1 MESRVKCAVCA
12 VAMCLVLRAGSG
24 MEHKFRYYTDN
35 SGLSSNTIQ
44 CLYQDDKGYV
54 WVGTADGLD
63 RFNSYDFTNYRSDYR
78 RRNTLENNCIYSLC
92 GEGFPNGDRIWVGT
106 SDGVYIFDSKDE
118 SFVHL
123 PILGSDGRERRNLLV
138 YSLAADV
145 AGNMWIGTLGDG
157 LYRYSL
163 KSGTFE
169 HYNAAK
175 YPEAFSSDVI
185 VKILLDHDNN
195 IWVASGGG
203 SLLSRYNPENN
214 RFSTFRVEDT
224 LTREPISRIS
234 TMCQDS
240 FGDIWI
246 AGYACELY
254 KFELSRLTFT
264 CNRPEDGEAYGRV
277 RSMIEYAPGIIMLGT
292 DHGLVNF
299 NTKNRSFEHVDNG
312 TTNRNGRLNDKFIH
326 SILKDRDGGVWIG
339 TYFGGINY
347 LSPLSSLFTLIEAG
361 EGCGHIISK
370 FCEDPEGN
378 IWIGSDDGGL
388 SLYNPR
394 TGSYTPVA
402 VDPRD
407 RALNIHALT
416 IDGGWLWVGT
426 YGDGLYRIDL
436 RTRQMKHFTQAGTG
450 LDNLDVYSV
459 FRDSRGQLWIGTKMG
474 ICRYDDVSQ
483 TITCAFGLGHNS
495 DVVDICEDA
504 RGHLWFA
511 SLGKGLIRYGFDDG
525 RFALCSHDSGGGLS
539 DFVSCLAVEGD
550 NLWIGTHGCGL
561 CRYDIA
567 ADTLSREFD
576 MLPYGNCA
584 VFQIVQNGGELWLT
598 TNRGLLKYSPGN
610 GPQSIYKF
618 TSDDG
623 LLANIFNANSGI
635 KSSTGHIYIG
645 CNNGINK
652 FYPYDFTRRENS
664 AKLSVVFPDFKLF
677 NRSVPVDGRLLSNT
691 IDCQRSV
698 RLRGRK
704 MSFSLDF
711 IALNF
716 SSPLRTVYRYRLENF
731 DDKWITTGLDEGAGV
746 QHVSYTNLPPNR
758 YRFVVSAST
767 GGEQFGEEAVV
778 EILVLPPWWMAR
790 AMVVAYGVLALLA
803 VAGGGLW
810 LRRRIGR
817 AHREQIASIT
827 RKNKLDLLEA
837 KVSLFTEVANEIR
850 TPVAL
855 IAAPVEEIAKRAG
868 DLPGLRDDV
877 DIIRKNCERLRTL
890 VDQILNLKSAEE
902 GEHAASCV
910 PERVDVREV
919 LRTVVAAVGDAVPR
933 RGIAVHLGLPG
944 EALTAE
950 MCCDHFSKIVGQ
962 ILGNAYQFAESRIDV
977 TLEGPG
983 GEVPGDVFRVRVRDD
998 GAGIDRAEKARIFE
1012 PFYTSDKCVSGS
1024 GLGLGLAVAKSLA
1037 TRMGAVLGVESAVGQ
1052 WTEFTVTVPLG
1063 APRPVPGSDGDS
1075 GVPAGQPAVAAV
1087 QPEVQKRLPDIL
1099 LAEDNAD
1106 FADFFVRHLSG
1117 SYTIHCATNGRQA
1130 LDLLR
1135 SRSIAA
1141 VVSDVAMKGMDGVAL
1156 CAAIRN
1162 DPALDHLPVVLVSV
1176 DSSSAAKVRALEAGG
1191 LPRPPDP
1198 GAYRHPGP
1206 AAPEILENALPGH
1219 GRGRGEPFGQ
1229 PFHGAGEPV
1238 CHGQHLQFEPFG
1250 RGYRRSRECQPYA
1263 LFRAHQVAD
1272 GHYAQRVSAFHAP
1285 QGGRRA
1291 AFQTQR
1297 PARHGDMLYGG
1308 LHFDLL
1314 FRQVLPCAVR
1324 DAAHR
1329 IHGEIP
1335 PGIGRLIP
1343 RSRRSSTSRSRVV
1356 ASSAATPASRGS
1368 TRKQK
1373 AISTM
1378 PRSTVRP
1385 VASRPRSM
1393 LW

>member
-106 SDGVYIFDSKDE
+106 SDGGYIFDSKDE

-868 DLPGLRDDV
+868 DLPGLCDDV

-1063 APRPVPGSDGDS
+1063 APRPVPGTDGDS

-1117 SYTIHCATNGRQA
+1117 SYTIHCATDGRQA

-1176 DSSSAAKVRALEAGG
+1176 DSSSAAKVRALEAGA
-1191 LPRPPDP
+1191 D
-1198 GAYRHPGP
+1198 AY
-1206 AAPEILENALPGH
+1206 LEKPLSVDYLDCQIRALIGI
-1219 GRGRGEPFGQ
+1219 RGRLRLKFSKMPYLVMDGDAASPSGNRFMAQVNQYVMDNISNSNLSVEDIAAAVNVSRTLFFSRIKSLTGTTPNEFLRSTRLRVAAELLSKPNDLRVTEICYMVGFTSTSYFAKCFHAQFGML
-1229 PFHGAGEPV
+1229 PTEFMEK
-1238 CHGQHLQFEPFG
+1238 
-1250 RGYRRSRECQPYA
+1250 YRRE
-1263 LFRAHQVAD
+1263 
-1272 GHYAQRVSAFHAP
+1272 
-1285 QGGRRA
+1285 
-1291 AFQTQR
+1291 
-1297 PARHGDMLYGG
+1297 
-1308 LHFDLL
+1308 
-1314 FRQVLPCAVR
+1314 
-1324 DAAHR
+1324 
-1329 IHGEIP
+1329 
-1335 PGIGRLIP
+1335 
-1343 RSRRSSTSRSRVV
+1343 
-1356 ASSAATPASRGS
+1356 
-1368 TRKQK
+1368 
-1373 AISTM
+1373 
-1378 PRSTVRP
+1378 
-1385 VASRPRSM
+1385 
-1393 LW
+1393 

>member
-584 VFQIVQNGGELWLT
+584 VFQIVQNGGEPWLT

-1052 WTEFTVTVPLG
+1052 WTEFTVMVPLG

-1117 SYTIHCATNGRQA
+1117 SYTIHCATDGRQA

-1176 DSSSAAKVRALEAGG
+1176 DSSSAAKVRALEAGA
-1191 LPRPPDP
+1191 D
-1198 GAYRHPGP
+1198 AY
-1206 AAPEILENALPGH
+1206 LEKPLSVDYLDRQIRALIDI
-1219 GRGRGEPFGQ
+1219 RGRLRLKFSKMPYLVMDGDAASPSGNRFMAQVNQYVMDNISNSNLSVEDIAAAVNVSRTLFFARIKSLTGTTPNEFLRSTRLRVAADLLSKPNDLRVTEICYMVGFTSTSYFAKCFHAQFGML
-1229 PFHGAGEPV
+1229 PTEFMEK
-1238 CHGQHLQFEPFG
+1238 
-1250 RGYRRSRECQPYA
+1250 YRRE
-1263 LFRAHQVAD
+1263 
-1272 GHYAQRVSAFHAP
+1272 
-1285 QGGRRA
+1285 
-1291 AFQTQR
+1291 
-1297 PARHGDMLYGG
+1297 
-1308 LHFDLL
+1308 
-1314 FRQVLPCAVR
+1314 
-1324 DAAHR
+1324 
-1329 IHGEIP
+1329 
-1335 PGIGRLIP
+1335 
-1343 RSRRSSTSRSRVV
+1343 
-1356 ASSAATPASRGS
+1356 
-1368 TRKQK
+1368 
-1373 AISTM
+1373 
-1378 PRSTVRP
+1378 
-1385 VASRPRSM
+1385 
-1393 LW
+1393 

>member
-1 MESRVKCAVCA
+1 MELRVKCAVCA

-277 RSMIEYAPGIIMLGT
+277 RSMIEYTPGIIMLGT

-1024 GLGLGLAVAKSLA
+1024 GLGLGLAVSKMLA
-1037 TRMGAVLGVESAVGQ
+1037 ARIGAVLGVESAVGQ
-1052 WTEFTVTVPLG
+1052 WTEFTGTVPLG

-1117 SYTIHCATNGRQA
+1117 SYTIHCVADGREA

-1135 SRSIAA
+1135 SRGIAA

-1176 DSSSAAKVRALEAGG
+1176 DSSSAAKVRALEAGA
-1191 LPRPPDP
+1191 D
-1198 GAYRHPGP
+1198 AY
-1206 AAPEILENALPGH
+1206 LEKPLSVDYLDRQIRALIDI
-1219 GRGRGEPFGQ
+1219 RGRLRLKFSKMPYLVMDGDAASPSGNRFMAQVNQYVMDNISNSNLSVEDIAAAVNVSRTLFFSRIKSLTGTTPNEFLRSTRLRVAADLLSKPNDLRVTEICYMVGFTSTSYFAKCFHAQFGML
-1229 PFHGAGEPV
+1229 PTEFMEK
-1238 CHGQHLQFEPFG
+1238 
-1250 RGYRRSRECQPYA
+1250 YRRE
-1263 LFRAHQVAD
+1263 
-1272 GHYAQRVSAFHAP
+1272 
-1285 QGGRRA
+1285 
-1291 AFQTQR
+1291 
-1297 PARHGDMLYGG
+1297 
-1308 LHFDLL
+1308 
-1314 FRQVLPCAVR
+1314 
-1324 DAAHR
+1324 
-1329 IHGEIP
+1329 
-1335 PGIGRLIP
+1335 
-1343 RSRRSSTSRSRVV
+1343 
-1356 ASSAATPASRGS
+1356 
-1368 TRKQK
+1368 
-1373 AISTM
+1373 
-1378 PRSTVRP
+1378 
-1385 VASRPRSM
+1385 
-1393 LW
+1393 

>member
-1 MESRVKCAVCA
+1 MESRVKFAACAV
-12 VAMCLVLRAGSG
+12 VMCLALRAGNC

-185 VKILLDHDNN
+185 VKIVLDHDNN

-277 RSMIEYAPGIIMLGT
+277 RSMIEYTPGIIMLGT

-584 VFQIVQNGGELWLT
+584 VFQIVQNGGELGLT

-950 MCCDHFSKIVGQ
+950 MCCDHFSKIMGQ

-1117 SYTIHCATNGRQA
+1117 SYTIHCVADGREA

-1135 SRSIAA
+1135 SRGIAA

-1176 DSSSAAKVRALEAGG
+1176 DSSSAAKVRALEAGA
-1191 LPRPPDP
+1191 D
-1198 GAYRHPGP
+1198 AY
-1206 AAPEILENALPGH
+1206 LEKPLSVDYLDRQIRALIDI
-1219 GRGRGEPFGQ
+1219 RGRLRLKFSKMPYLVMDGDAASPSGNRFMAQVNQYVMDNISNSNLSVEDIAAAVNVSRTLFFSRIKSLTGTTPNEFLRSTRLRVAADLLSKPNDLRVTEICYMVGFTSTSYFAKCFHAQFGML
-1229 PFHGAGEPV
+1229 PTEFMEK
-1238 CHGQHLQFEPFG
+1238 
-1250 RGYRRSRECQPYA
+1250 YRRE
-1263 LFRAHQVAD
+1263 
-1272 GHYAQRVSAFHAP
+1272 
-1285 QGGRRA
+1285 
-1291 AFQTQR
+1291 
-1297 PARHGDMLYGG
+1297 
-1308 LHFDLL
+1308 
-1314 FRQVLPCAVR
+1314 
-1324 DAAHR
+1324 
-1329 IHGEIP
+1329 
-1335 PGIGRLIP
+1335 
-1343 RSRRSSTSRSRVV
+1343 
-1356 ASSAATPASRGS
+1356 
-1368 TRKQK
+1368 
-1373 AISTM
+1373 
-1378 PRSTVRP
+1378 
-1385 VASRPRSM
+1385 
-1393 LW
+1393 

>member
-1 MESRVKCAVCA
+1 M
-12 VAMCLVLRAGSG
+12 
-24 MEHKFRYYTDN
+24 
-35 SGLSSNTIQ
+35 
-44 CLYQDDKGYV
+44 
-54 WVGTADGLD
+54 
-63 RFNSYDFTNYRSDYR
+63 
-78 RRNTLENNCIYSLC
+78 
-92 GEGFPNGDRIWVGT
+92 
-106 SDGVYIFDSKDE
+106 
-118 SFVHL
+118 
-123 PILGSDGRERRNLLV
+123 
-138 YSLAADV
+138 
-145 AGNMWIGTLGDG
+145 
-157 LYRYSL
+157 
-163 KSGTFE
+163 
-169 HYNAAK
+169 
-175 YPEAFSSDVI
+175 
-185 VKILLDHDNN
+185 
-195 IWVASGGG
+195 
-203 SLLSRYNPENN
+203 
-214 RFSTFRVEDT
+214 
-224 LTREPISRIS
+224 
-234 TMCQDS
+234 
-240 FGDIWI
+240 
-246 AGYACELY
+246 
-254 KFELSRLTFT
+254 
-264 CNRPEDGEAYGRV
+264 
-277 RSMIEYAPGIIMLGT
+277 
-292 DHGLVNF
+292 
-299 NTKNRSFEHVDNG
+299 
-312 TTNRNGRLNDKFIH
+312 
-326 SILKDRDGGVWIG
+326 
-339 TYFGGINY
+339 
-347 LSPLSSLFTLIEAG
+347 
-361 EGCGHIISK
+361 
-370 FCEDPEGN
+370 
-378 IWIGSDDGGL
+378 
-388 SLYNPR
+388 
-394 TGSYTPVA
+394 
-402 VDPRD
+402 
-407 RALNIHALT
+407 
-416 IDGGWLWVGT
+416 
-426 YGDGLYRIDL
+426 
-436 RTRQMKHFTQAGTG
+436 
-450 LDNLDVYSV
+450 
-459 FRDSRGQLWIGTKMG
+459 
-474 ICRYDDVSQ
+474 
-483 TITCAFGLGHNS
+483 
-495 DVVDICEDA
+495 
-504 RGHLWFA
+504 
-511 SLGKGLIRYGFDDG
+511 
-525 RFALCSHDSGGGLS
+525 
-539 DFVSCLAVEGD
+539 
-550 NLWIGTHGCGL
+550 
-561 CRYDIA
+561 
-567 ADTLSREFD
+567 
-576 MLPYGNCA
+576 
-584 VFQIVQNGGELWLT
+584 
-598 TNRGLLKYSPGN
+598 
-610 GPQSIYKF
+610 
-618 TSDDG
+618 
-623 LLANIFNANSGI
+623 
-635 KSSTGHIYIG
+635 
-645 CNNGINK
+645 
-652 FYPYDFTRRENS
+652 
-664 AKLSVVFPDFKLF
+664 
-677 NRSVPVDGRLLSNT
+677 DGRLLSNT

-950 MCCDHFSKIVGQ
+950 MCCDHFSKIMGQ

-1117 SYTIHCATNGRQA
+1117 SYTIHCVADGREA

-1135 SRSIAA
+1135 SRGIAA

-1176 DSSSAAKVRALEAGG
+1176 DSSSAAKVRALEAGA
-1191 LPRPPDP
+1191 D
-1198 GAYRHPGP
+1198 AY
-1206 AAPEILENALPGH
+1206 LEKPLSVDYLDRQIRALIDI
-1219 GRGRGEPFGQ
+1219 RGRLRLKFSKMPYLVMDGDAASPSGNRFMAQVNQYVMDNISNSNLSVEDIAAAVNVSRTLFFSRIKSLTGTTPNEFLRSTRLRVAADLLSKPNDLRVTEICYMVGFTSTSYFAKCFHAQFGML
-1229 PFHGAGEPV
+1229 PTEFMEK
-1238 CHGQHLQFEPFG
+1238 
-1250 RGYRRSRECQPYA
+1250 YRRE
-1263 LFRAHQVAD
+1263 
-1272 GHYAQRVSAFHAP
+1272 
-1285 QGGRRA
+1285 
-1291 AFQTQR
+1291 
-1297 PARHGDMLYGG
+1297 
-1308 LHFDLL
+1308 
-1314 FRQVLPCAVR
+1314 
-1324 DAAHR
+1324 
-1329 IHGEIP
+1329 
-1335 PGIGRLIP
+1335 
-1343 RSRRSSTSRSRVV
+1343 
-1356 ASSAATPASRGS
+1356 
-1368 TRKQK
+1368 
-1373 AISTM
+1373 
-1378 PRSTVRP
+1378 
-1385 VASRPRSM
+1385 
-1393 LW
+1393 

>member
-584 VFQIVQNGGELWLT
+584 VFHIVQNGGELWLT

-902 GEHAASCV
+902 GEHAASRA

-962 ILGNAYQFAESRIDV
+962 ILGNAYQFAESRIDI

-1024 GLGLGLAVAKSLA
+1024 GLGLGLGLAVAKSLA

-1063 APRPVPGSDGDS
+1063 APRPVPGADGDS

-1117 SYTIHCATNGRQA
+1117 SYTIHCVADGREA

-1135 SRSIAA
+1135 SRGIAA

-1176 DSSSAAKVRALEAGG
+1176 DSSSAAKVRALEAGA
-1191 LPRPPDP
+1191 D
-1198 GAYRHPGP
+1198 AY
-1206 AAPEILENALPGH
+1206 LEKPLSVDYLDRQIRALIDI
-1219 GRGRGEPFGQ
+1219 RGRLRLKFSKMPYLVMDGDAASPSGNRFMAQVNQYVMDNISNSNLSVEDIAAAVNVSRTLFFSRIKSLTGTTPNEFLRSTRLRVAAELLSKPNDLRVTEICYMVGFTSTSYFAKCFHAQFGML
-1229 PFHGAGEPV
+1229 PTEFMEK
-1238 CHGQHLQFEPFG
+1238 
-1250 RGYRRSRECQPYA
+1250 YRRE
-1263 LFRAHQVAD
+1263 
-1272 GHYAQRVSAFHAP
+1272 
-1285 QGGRRA
+1285 
-1291 AFQTQR
+1291 
-1297 PARHGDMLYGG
+1297 
-1308 LHFDLL
+1308 
-1314 FRQVLPCAVR
+1314 
-1324 DAAHR
+1324 
-1329 IHGEIP
+1329 
-1335 PGIGRLIP
+1335 
-1343 RSRRSSTSRSRVV
+1343 
-1356 ASSAATPASRGS
+1356 
-1368 TRKQK
+1368 
-1373 AISTM
+1373 
-1378 PRSTVRP
+1378 
-1385 VASRPRSM
+1385 
-1393 LW
+1393 

>member
-118 SFVHL
+118 SFIHL

-234 TMCQDS
+234 AMCQDS

-246 AGYACELY
+246 AGYDCELY

-584 VFQIVQNGGELWLT
+584 VSQIVQNGGELWLT

-933 RGIAVHLGLPG
+933 RGVAVHLGLPG
-944 EALTAE
+944 EAVTAE

-1117 SYTIHCATNGRQA
+1117 SYTIHCATDGRQA

-1176 DSSSAAKVRALEAGG
+1176 DSSSAAKVRALEAGA
-1191 LPRPPDP
+1191 D
-1198 GAYRHPGP
+1198 AY
-1206 AAPEILENALPGH
+1206 LEKPLSVDYLDCQIRALIGI
-1219 GRGRGEPFGQ
+1219 RGRLRLKFSKMPYLVMDGDAASPSGNRFMAQVNQYVMDNISNSNLSVEDIAAAVNVSRTLFFSRIKSLTGTTPNEFLRSTRLRVAAELLSKPNDLRVTEICYMVGFTSTSYFAKCFHAQFGML
-1229 PFHGAGEPV
+1229 PTEFMEK
-1238 CHGQHLQFEPFG
+1238 
-1250 RGYRRSRECQPYA
+1250 YRRE
-1263 LFRAHQVAD
+1263 
-1272 GHYAQRVSAFHAP
+1272 
-1285 QGGRRA
+1285 
-1291 AFQTQR
+1291 
-1297 PARHGDMLYGG
+1297 
-1308 LHFDLL
+1308 
-1314 FRQVLPCAVR
+1314 
-1324 DAAHR
+1324 
-1329 IHGEIP
+1329 
-1335 PGIGRLIP
+1335 
-1343 RSRRSSTSRSRVV
+1343 
-1356 ASSAATPASRGS
+1356 
-1368 TRKQK
+1368 
-1373 AISTM
+1373 
-1378 PRSTVRP
+1378 
-1385 VASRPRSM
+1385 
-1393 LW
+1393 

>member
-1 MESRVKCAVCA
+1 M
-12 VAMCLVLRAGSG
+12 
-24 MEHKFRYYTDN
+24 
-35 SGLSSNTIQ
+35 
-44 CLYQDDKGYV
+44 
-54 WVGTADGLD
+54 
-63 RFNSYDFTNYRSDYR
+63 
-78 RRNTLENNCIYSLC
+78 
-92 GEGFPNGDRIWVGT
+92 
-106 SDGVYIFDSKDE
+106 
-118 SFVHL
+118 
-123 PILGSDGRERRNLLV
+123 
-138 YSLAADV
+138 
-145 AGNMWIGTLGDG
+145 
-157 LYRYSL
+157 
-163 KSGTFE
+163 
-169 HYNAAK
+169 
-175 YPEAFSSDVI
+175 
-185 VKILLDHDNN
+185 
-195 IWVASGGG
+195 
-203 SLLSRYNPENN
+203 
-214 RFSTFRVEDT
+214 
-224 LTREPISRIS
+224 
-234 TMCQDS
+234 
-240 FGDIWI
+240 
-246 AGYACELY
+246 
-254 KFELSRLTFT
+254 
-264 CNRPEDGEAYGRV
+264 
-277 RSMIEYAPGIIMLGT
+277 
-292 DHGLVNF
+292 
-299 NTKNRSFEHVDNG
+299 
-312 TTNRNGRLNDKFIH
+312 
-326 SILKDRDGGVWIG
+326 
-339 TYFGGINY
+339 
-347 LSPLSSLFTLIEAG
+347 
-361 EGCGHIISK
+361 
-370 FCEDPEGN
+370 
-378 IWIGSDDGGL
+378 
-388 SLYNPR
+388 
-394 TGSYTPVA
+394 
-402 VDPRD
+402 
-407 RALNIHALT
+407 
-416 IDGGWLWVGT
+416 
-426 YGDGLYRIDL
+426 
-436 RTRQMKHFTQAGTG
+436 
-450 LDNLDVYSV
+450 
-459 FRDSRGQLWIGTKMG
+459 
-474 ICRYDDVSQ
+474 
-483 TITCAFGLGHNS
+483 
-495 DVVDICEDA
+495 
-504 RGHLWFA
+504 
-511 SLGKGLIRYGFDDG
+511 
-525 RFALCSHDSGGGLS
+525 
-539 DFVSCLAVEGD
+539 
-550 NLWIGTHGCGL
+550 
-561 CRYDIA
+561 
-567 ADTLSREFD
+567 
-576 MLPYGNCA
+576 
-584 VFQIVQNGGELWLT
+584 
-598 TNRGLLKYSPGN
+598 
-610 GPQSIYKF
+610 
-618 TSDDG
+618 
-623 LLANIFNANSGI
+623 
-635 KSSTGHIYIG
+635 
-645 CNNGINK
+645 
-652 FYPYDFTRRENS
+652 
-664 AKLSVVFPDFKLF
+664 
-677 NRSVPVDGRLLSNT
+677 DGRLLSNT

-1063 APRPVPGSDGDS
+1063 APRPVPGTDGDS

-1117 SYTIHCATNGRQA
+1117 SYTIHCATDGRQA

-1176 DSSSAAKVRALEAGG
+1176 DSSSAAKVRALEAGA
-1191 LPRPPDP
+1191 D
-1198 GAYRHPGP
+1198 AY
-1206 AAPEILENALPGH
+1206 LEKPLSVDYLDCQIRALIGI
-1219 GRGRGEPFGQ
+1219 RGRLRLKFSKMPYLVMDGDAASPSGNRFMAQVNQYVMDNISNSNLSVEDIAAAVNVSRTLFFSRIKSLTGTTPNEFLRSTRLRVAAELLSKSNDLRVTEICYMVGFTSTSYFAKCFHAQFGML
-1229 PFHGAGEPV
+1229 PTEFMEK
-1238 CHGQHLQFEPFG
+1238 
-1250 RGYRRSRECQPYA
+1250 YRRE
-1263 LFRAHQVAD
+1263 
-1272 GHYAQRVSAFHAP
+1272 
-1285 QGGRRA
+1285 
-1291 AFQTQR
+1291 
-1297 PARHGDMLYGG
+1297 
-1308 LHFDLL
+1308 
-1314 FRQVLPCAVR
+1314 
-1324 DAAHR
+1324 
-1329 IHGEIP
+1329 
-1335 PGIGRLIP
+1335 
-1343 RSRRSSTSRSRVV
+1343 
-1356 ASSAATPASRGS
+1356 
-1368 TRKQK
+1368 
-1373 AISTM
+1373 
-1378 PRSTVRP
+1378 
-1385 VASRPRSM
+1385 
-1393 LW
+1393 

>member
-1 MESRVKCAVCA
+1 MELRVKCAVCA

-277 RSMIEYAPGIIMLGT
+277 RSMIEYTPGIIMLGT

-598 TNRGLLKYSPGN
+598 TNCGLLKYSPGN

-1063 APRPVPGSDGDS
+1063 APRPVPGTDGDS

-1117 SYTIHCATNGRQA
+1117 SYTIHCATDGRQA

-1176 DSSSAAKVRALEAGG
+1176 DSSSAAKVRALEAGA
-1191 LPRPPDP
+1191 D
-1198 GAYRHPGP
+1198 AY
-1206 AAPEILENALPGH
+1206 LEKPLSVDYLDCQIRALIGI
-1219 GRGRGEPFGQ
+1219 RGRLRLKFSKMPYLVMDGDAASPSGNRFMAQVNQYVMDNISNSNLSVEDIAAAVNVSRTLFFSRIKSLTGTTPNEFLRSTRLRVAAELLSKSNDLRVTEICYMVGFTSTSYFAKCFHAQFGML
-1229 PFHGAGEPV
+1229 PTEFMEK
-1238 CHGQHLQFEPFG
+1238 
-1250 RGYRRSRECQPYA
+1250 YRRE
-1263 LFRAHQVAD
+1263 
-1272 GHYAQRVSAFHAP
+1272 
-1285 QGGRRA
+1285 
-1291 AFQTQR
+1291 
-1297 PARHGDMLYGG
+1297 
-1308 LHFDLL
+1308 
-1314 FRQVLPCAVR
+1314 
-1324 DAAHR
+1324 
-1329 IHGEIP
+1329 
-1335 PGIGRLIP
+1335 
-1343 RSRRSSTSRSRVV
+1343 
-1356 ASSAATPASRGS
+1356 
-1368 TRKQK
+1368 
-1373 AISTM
+1373 
-1378 PRSTVRP
+1378 
-1385 VASRPRSM
+1385 
-1393 LW
+1393 

>member
-1 MESRVKCAVCA
+1 MELRVKCAVCA

-277 RSMIEYAPGIIMLGT
+277 RSMIEYTPGIIMLGT

-326 SILKDRDGGVWIG
+326 SILKDSDGGVWIG

-1063 APRPVPGSDGDS
+1063 APRPVPGTDGDS

-1117 SYTIHCATNGRQA
+1117 SYTIHCATDGRQA

-1176 DSSSAAKVRALEAGG
+1176 DSSSAAKVRALEAGA
-1191 LPRPPDP
+1191 D
-1198 GAYRHPGP
+1198 AY
-1206 AAPEILENALPGH
+1206 LEKPLSVDYLDCQIRALIGI
-1219 GRGRGEPFGQ
+1219 RGRLRLKFSKMPYLVMDGDAASPSGNRFMAQVNQYVMDNISNSNLSVEDIAAAVNVSRTLFFSRIKSLTGTTPNEFLRSTRLRVAAELLSKSNDLRVTEICYMVGFTSTSYFAKCFHAQFGML
-1229 PFHGAGEPV
+1229 PTEFMEK
-1238 CHGQHLQFEPFG
+1238 
-1250 RGYRRSRECQPYA
+1250 YRRE
-1263 LFRAHQVAD
+1263 
-1272 GHYAQRVSAFHAP
+1272 
-1285 QGGRRA
+1285 
-1291 AFQTQR
+1291 
-1297 PARHGDMLYGG
+1297 
-1308 LHFDLL
+1308 
-1314 FRQVLPCAVR
+1314 
-1324 DAAHR
+1324 
-1329 IHGEIP
+1329 
-1335 PGIGRLIP
+1335 
-1343 RSRRSSTSRSRVV
+1343 
-1356 ASSAATPASRGS
+1356 
-1368 TRKQK
+1368 
-1373 AISTM
+1373 
-1378 PRSTVRP
+1378 
-1385 VASRPRSM
+1385 
-1393 LW
+1393 

>member
-584 VFQIVQNGGELWLT
+584 VFQIVQNGGEPWLT

-983 GEVPGDVFRVRVRDD
+983 GEVPGDVFWVRVRDD

-1063 APRPVPGSDGDS
+1063 APRPVPGTDGDS

-1117 SYTIHCATNGRQA
+1117 SYTIHCATDGRQA

-1176 DSSSAAKVRALEAGG
+1176 DSSSAAKVRALEAGA
-1191 LPRPPDP
+1191 D
-1198 GAYRHPGP
+1198 AY
-1206 AAPEILENALPGH
+1206 LEKPLSVDYLDCQIRALIGI
-1219 GRGRGEPFGQ
+1219 RGRLRLKFSKMPYLVMDGDAASPSGNRFMAQVNQYVMDNISNSNLSVEDIAAAVNVSRTLFFSRIKSLTGTTPNEFLRSTRLRVAAELLSKPNDLRITEICYMVGFTSTSYFAKCFHAQFGML
-1229 PFHGAGEPV
+1229 PTEFMEK
-1238 CHGQHLQFEPFG
+1238 
-1250 RGYRRSRECQPYA
+1250 YRRE
-1263 LFRAHQVAD
+1263 
-1272 GHYAQRVSAFHAP
+1272 
-1285 QGGRRA
+1285 
-1291 AFQTQR
+1291 
-1297 PARHGDMLYGG
+1297 
-1308 LHFDLL
+1308 
-1314 FRQVLPCAVR
+1314 
-1324 DAAHR
+1324 
-1329 IHGEIP
+1329 
-1335 PGIGRLIP
+1335 
-1343 RSRRSSTSRSRVV
+1343 
-1356 ASSAATPASRGS
+1356 
-1368 TRKQK
+1368 
-1373 AISTM
+1373 
-1378 PRSTVRP
+1378 
-1385 VASRPRSM
+1385 
-1393 LW
+1393 

>member
-1 MESRVKCAVCA
+1 MESRVTCAVCA
-12 VAMCLVLRAGSG
+12 VVMCLVLRAGNG

-185 VKILLDHDNN
+185 VKIVLDHDNN

-277 RSMIEYAPGIIMLGT
+277 RSMIEYTPGIIMLGT

-1037 TRMGAVLGVESAVGQ
+1037 ARMGAVLGVESAVGQ

-1063 APRPVPGSDGDS
+1063 APRPVPGTDGDS

-1117 SYTIHCATNGRQA
+1117 SYTIHCATDGRQA

-1176 DSSSAAKVRALEAGG
+1176 DSSSAAKVRALEAGA
-1191 LPRPPDP
+1191 D
-1198 GAYRHPGP
+1198 AY
-1206 AAPEILENALPGH
+1206 LEKPLSVDYLDCQIRALIGI
-1219 GRGRGEPFGQ
+1219 RGRLRLKFSKMPYLVMDGDAASPSGNRFMAQVNQYVMDNISNSNLSVEDIAAAVNVSRTLFFSRIKSLTGTTPNEFLRSTRLRVAAELLSKSNDLRVTEICYMVGFTSTSYFAKCFHAQFGML
-1229 PFHGAGEPV
+1229 PTEFMEK
-1238 CHGQHLQFEPFG
+1238 
-1250 RGYRRSRECQPYA
+1250 YRRE
-1263 LFRAHQVAD
+1263 
-1272 GHYAQRVSAFHAP
+1272 
-1285 QGGRRA
+1285 
-1291 AFQTQR
+1291 
-1297 PARHGDMLYGG
+1297 
-1308 LHFDLL
+1308 
-1314 FRQVLPCAVR
+1314 
-1324 DAAHR
+1324 
-1329 IHGEIP
+1329 
-1335 PGIGRLIP
+1335 
-1343 RSRRSSTSRSRVV
+1343 
-1356 ASSAATPASRGS
+1356 
-1368 TRKQK
+1368 
-1373 AISTM
+1373 
-1378 PRSTVRP
+1378 
-1385 VASRPRSM
+1385 
-1393 LW
+1393 

>member
-1 MESRVKCAVCA
+1 MELRVKCAVCA

-277 RSMIEYAPGIIMLGT
+277 RSMIEYTPGIIMLGT

-584 VFQIVQNGGELWLT
+584 VFQIVQNGGELWLR

-919 LRTVVAAVGDAVPR
+919 LRTLVAAVGDAVPR

-1063 APRPVPGSDGDS
+1063 APRPVPGTDGDS

-1117 SYTIHCATNGRQA
+1117 SYTIHCATDGRQA

-1176 DSSSAAKVRALEAGG
+1176 DSSSAAKVRALEAGA
-1191 LPRPPDP
+1191 D
-1198 GAYRHPGP
+1198 AY
-1206 AAPEILENALPGH
+1206 LEKPLSVDYLDCQIRALIGI
-1219 GRGRGEPFGQ
+1219 RGRLRLKFSKMPYLVMDGDAASPSGNRFMAQVNQYVMDNISNSNLSVEDIAAAVNVSRTLFFSRIKSLTGTTPNEFLRSTRLRVAAELLSKSNDLRVTEICYMVGFTSTSYFAKCFHAQFGML
-1229 PFHGAGEPV
+1229 PTEFMEK
-1238 CHGQHLQFEPFG
+1238 
-1250 RGYRRSRECQPYA
+1250 YRRE
-1263 LFRAHQVAD
+1263 
-1272 GHYAQRVSAFHAP
+1272 
-1285 QGGRRA
+1285 
-1291 AFQTQR
+1291 
-1297 PARHGDMLYGG
+1297 
-1308 LHFDLL
+1308 
-1314 FRQVLPCAVR
+1314 
-1324 DAAHR
+1324 
-1329 IHGEIP
+1329 
-1335 PGIGRLIP
+1335 
-1343 RSRRSSTSRSRVV
+1343 
-1356 ASSAATPASRGS
+1356 
-1368 TRKQK
+1368 
-1373 AISTM
+1373 
-1378 PRSTVRP
+1378 
-1385 VASRPRSM
+1385 
-1393 LW
+1393 

>member
-1 MESRVKCAVCA
+1 
-12 VAMCLVLRAGSG
+12 

-598 TNRGLLKYSPGN
+598 TNCGLLKYSPGN

-944 EALTAE
+944 EAVTAE

-1117 SYTIHCATNGRQA
+1117 SYTIHCATDGRQA

-1176 DSSSAAKVRALEAGG
+1176 DSSSAAKVRALEAGA
-1191 LPRPPDP
+1191 D
-1198 GAYRHPGP
+1198 AY
-1206 AAPEILENALPGH
+1206 LEKPLSVDYLDCQIRALIGI
-1219 GRGRGEPFGQ
+1219 RGRLRLKFSKMPYLVMDGDAASPSGNRFMAQVNQYVMDNISNSNLSVEDIAAAVNVSRTLFFSRIKSLTGTTPNEFLRSTRLRVAAELLSKPNDLRVTEICYMVGFTSTSYFAKCFHAQFGML
-1229 PFHGAGEPV
+1229 PTEFMEK
-1238 CHGQHLQFEPFG
+1238 
-1250 RGYRRSRECQPYA
+1250 YRRE
-1263 LFRAHQVAD
+1263 
-1272 GHYAQRVSAFHAP
+1272 
-1285 QGGRRA
+1285 
-1291 AFQTQR
+1291 
-1297 PARHGDMLYGG
+1297 
-1308 LHFDLL
+1308 
-1314 FRQVLPCAVR
+1314 
-1324 DAAHR
+1324 
-1329 IHGEIP
+1329 
-1335 PGIGRLIP
+1335 
-1343 RSRRSSTSRSRVV
+1343 
-1356 ASSAATPASRGS
+1356 
-1368 TRKQK
+1368 
-1373 AISTM
+1373 
-1378 PRSTVRP
+1378 
-1385 VASRPRSM
+1385 
-1393 LW
+1393 

>member
-1 MESRVKCAVCA
+1 M
-12 VAMCLVLRAGSG
+12 
-24 MEHKFRYYTDN
+24 
-35 SGLSSNTIQ
+35 
-44 CLYQDDKGYV
+44 
-54 WVGTADGLD
+54 
-63 RFNSYDFTNYRSDYR
+63 
-78 RRNTLENNCIYSLC
+78 
-92 GEGFPNGDRIWVGT
+92 
-106 SDGVYIFDSKDE
+106 
-118 SFVHL
+118 
-123 PILGSDGRERRNLLV
+123 
-138 YSLAADV
+138 
-145 AGNMWIGTLGDG
+145 
-157 LYRYSL
+157 
-163 KSGTFE
+163 
-169 HYNAAK
+169 
-175 YPEAFSSDVI
+175 
-185 VKILLDHDNN
+185 
-195 IWVASGGG
+195 
-203 SLLSRYNPENN
+203 
-214 RFSTFRVEDT
+214 
-224 LTREPISRIS
+224 
-234 TMCQDS
+234 
-240 FGDIWI
+240 
-246 AGYACELY
+246 
-254 KFELSRLTFT
+254 
-264 CNRPEDGEAYGRV
+264 
-277 RSMIEYAPGIIMLGT
+277 
-292 DHGLVNF
+292 
-299 NTKNRSFEHVDNG
+299 
-312 TTNRNGRLNDKFIH
+312 
-326 SILKDRDGGVWIG
+326 
-339 TYFGGINY
+339 
-347 LSPLSSLFTLIEAG
+347 
-361 EGCGHIISK
+361 
-370 FCEDPEGN
+370 
-378 IWIGSDDGGL
+378 
-388 SLYNPR
+388 
-394 TGSYTPVA
+394 
-402 VDPRD
+402 
-407 RALNIHALT
+407 
-416 IDGGWLWVGT
+416 
-426 YGDGLYRIDL
+426 
-436 RTRQMKHFTQAGTG
+436 
-450 LDNLDVYSV
+450 
-459 FRDSRGQLWIGTKMG
+459 
-474 ICRYDDVSQ
+474 
-483 TITCAFGLGHNS
+483 
-495 DVVDICEDA
+495 
-504 RGHLWFA
+504 
-511 SLGKGLIRYGFDDG
+511 
-525 RFALCSHDSGGGLS
+525 
-539 DFVSCLAVEGD
+539 
-550 NLWIGTHGCGL
+550 
-561 CRYDIA
+561 
-567 ADTLSREFD
+567 
-576 MLPYGNCA
+576 
-584 VFQIVQNGGELWLT
+584 QNGGELWLT

-950 MCCDHFSKIVGQ
+950 MCCDHFSKIMGQ

-1117 SYTIHCATNGRQA
+1117 SYTIHCVADGREA

-1135 SRSIAA
+1135 SRGIAA

-1176 DSSSAAKVRALEAGG
+1176 DSSSAAKVRALEAGA
-1191 LPRPPDP
+1191 D
-1198 GAYRHPGP
+1198 AY
-1206 AAPEILENALPGH
+1206 LEKPLSVDYLDRQIRALIDI
-1219 GRGRGEPFGQ
+1219 RGRLRLKFSKMPYLVMDGDAASPSGNRFMAQVNQYVMDNISNSNLSVEDIAAAVNVSRTLFFSRIKSLTGTTPNEFLRSTRLRVAADLLSKPNDLRVTEICYMVGFTSTSYFAKCFHAQFGML
-1229 PFHGAGEPV
+1229 PTEFMEK
-1238 CHGQHLQFEPFG
+1238 
-1250 RGYRRSRECQPYA
+1250 YRRE
-1263 LFRAHQVAD
+1263 
-1272 GHYAQRVSAFHAP
+1272 
-1285 QGGRRA
+1285 
-1291 AFQTQR
+1291 
-1297 PARHGDMLYGG
+1297 
-1308 LHFDLL
+1308 
-1314 FRQVLPCAVR
+1314 
-1324 DAAHR
+1324 
-1329 IHGEIP
+1329 
-1335 PGIGRLIP
+1335 
-1343 RSRRSSTSRSRVV
+1343 
-1356 ASSAATPASRGS
+1356 
-1368 TRKQK
+1368 
-1373 AISTM
+1373 
-1378 PRSTVRP
+1378 
-1385 VASRPRSM
+1385 
-1393 LW
+1393 

>member
-1 MESRVKCAVCA
+1 MELRVKCAVCA

-277 RSMIEYAPGIIMLGT
+277 RSMIEYTPGIIMLGT

-767 GGEQFGEEAVV
+767 GGEQFGEEVV
-778 EILVLPPWWMAR
+778 D
-790 AMVVAYGVLALLA
+790 GLLC
-803 VAGGGLW
+803 
-810 LRRRIGR
+810 
-817 AHREQIASIT
+817 
-827 RKNKLDLLEA
+827 
-837 KVSLFTEVANEIR
+837 
-850 TPVAL
+850 
-855 IAAPVEEIAKRAG
+855 APG
-868 DLPGLRDDV
+868 
-877 DIIRKNCERLRTL
+877 
-890 VDQILNLKSAEE
+890 
-902 GEHAASCV
+902 
-910 PERVDVREV
+910 
-919 LRTVVAAVGDAVPR
+919 
-933 RGIAVHLGLPG
+933 
-944 EALTAE
+944 
-950 MCCDHFSKIVGQ
+950 
-962 ILGNAYQFAESRIDV
+962 
-977 TLEGPG
+977 
-983 GEVPGDVFRVRVRDD
+983 
-998 GAGIDRAEKARIFE
+998 
-1012 PFYTSDKCVSGS
+1012 
-1024 GLGLGLAVAKSLA
+1024 
-1037 TRMGAVLGVESAVGQ
+1037 
-1052 WTEFTVTVPLG
+1052 
-1063 APRPVPGSDGDS
+1063 
-1075 GVPAGQPAVAAV
+1075 
-1087 QPEVQKRLPDIL
+1087 
-1099 LAEDNAD
+1099 
-1106 FADFFVRHLSG
+1106 
-1117 SYTIHCATNGRQA
+1117 
-1130 LDLLR
+1130 
-1135 SRSIAA
+1135 
-1141 VVSDVAMKGMDGVAL
+1141 DGVA
-1156 CAAIRN
+1156 
-1162 DPALDHLPVVLVSV
+1162 
-1176 DSSSAAKVRALEAGG
+1176 AGG
-1191 LPRPPDP
+1191 VLRR
-1198 GAYRHPGP
+1198 GAARVKAHKRHFHMRIIYDIRVDDLSLLVG
-1206 AAPEILENALPGH
+1206 EQILQGKYFVRFDKVHTKSFLCFN
-1219 GRGRGEPFGQ
+1219 FKKY
-1229 PFHGAGEPV
+1229 AGILR
-1238 CHGQHLQFEPFG
+1238 QHAK
-1250 RGYRRSRECQPYA
+1250 RR
-1263 LFRAHQVAD
+1263 
-1272 GHYAQRVSAFHAP
+1272 
-1285 QGGRRA
+1285 
-1291 AFQTQR
+1291 
-1297 PARHGDMLYGG
+1297 
-1308 LHFDLL
+1308 LL
-1314 FRQVLPCAVR
+1314 R
-1324 DAAHR
+1324 D
-1329 IHGEIP
+1329 
-1335 PGIGRLIP
+1335 
-1343 RSRRSSTSRSRVV
+1343 
-1356 ASSAATPASRGS
+1356 
-1368 TRKQK
+1368 Q
-1373 AISTM
+1373 
-1378 PRSTVRP
+1378 
-1385 VASRPRSM
+1385 
-1393 LW
+1393 